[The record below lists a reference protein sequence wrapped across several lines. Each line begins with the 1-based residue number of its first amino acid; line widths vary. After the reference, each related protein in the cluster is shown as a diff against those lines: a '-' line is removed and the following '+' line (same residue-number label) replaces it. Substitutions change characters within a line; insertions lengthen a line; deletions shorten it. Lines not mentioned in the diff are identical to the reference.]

1 MDAEVYMEEVKTN
14 ITLDIFRLS
23 NLLSRYGA
31 KMVADVGLNSIQQWV
46 ILRTIINRGEISIGE
61 LKEEMLVTK
70 QNMTGMI
77 NRLQQSNLVTLF
89 QDPEDKRRT
98 RVKITEEGIRVYEQL
113 KSLRNDFNAQ
123 TYHIYNE
130 QEIMVLSD
138 LLSRLV
144 EHLKEE

>member
-1 MDAEVYMEEVKTN
+1 MEEVKTN

-31 KMVADVGLNSIQQWV
+31 KMVTDVGLNSIQQWV

-77 NRLQQSNLVTLF
+77 HRLQQSNLVTIF

-123 TYHIYNE
+123 TYHIYND
-130 QEIMVLSD
+130 QEILVLSD
-138 LLSRLV
+138 LLGRMV
-144 EHLKEE
+144 EHLKEET

>member
-1 MDAEVYMEEVKTN
+1 MEEVKTN

-98 RVKITEEGIRVYEQL
+98 QVKITEEGIRVYEQL
-113 KSLRNDFNAQ
+113 KSLRNDFNGQ
-123 TYHIYNE
+123 TYHIYNN
-130 QEIMVLSD
+130 QEILVLSD

>member
-1 MDAEVYMEEVKTN
+1 MEEVKTN

-89 QDPEDKRRT
+89 QDSEDKRRT
-98 RVKITEEGIRVYEQL
+98 QVKITEEGIRVYEQL
-113 KSLRNDFNAQ
+113 KSLRNDFNAE
-123 TYHIYNE
+123 TYHIYTD
-130 QEIMVLSD
+130 QEIVVLSD

>member
-1 MDAEVYMEEVKTN
+1 MEEVKTN

-98 RVKITEEGIRVYEQL
+98 QVKITEEGIRVYEQL
-113 KSLRNDFNAQ
+113 KSLRNDFNGQ
-123 TYHIYNE
+123 TYHIYNN
-130 QEIMVLSD
+130 QEILVLSD
-138 LLSRLV
+138 LLSQLV

>member
-1 MDAEVYMEEVKTN
+1 MEEVKTN

-23 NLLSRYGA
+23 NLLSRHGA
-31 KMVADVGLNSIQQWV
+31 KMVAEVGLSSIQQWV
-46 ILRTIINRGEISIGE
+46 ILRTIINRGEISIGD
-61 LKEEMLVTK
+61 LKEELLVTK

-123 TYHIYNE
+123 SYHIYND
-130 QEIMVLSD
+130 QEIVVLSE
-138 LLSRLV
+138 LLNRLV
-144 EHLKEE
+144 DHLK